1 MKLENTETHMSLS
14 FTLFYDQIRK
24 AHAIYQMHCFSC
36 DFINRCS
43 DRRQEEIGLCNLP
56 YETLPDEAELLDT
69 AYRIYEEKE
78 DCNIAYN
85 DTLDAVIEEIEQQ
98 IADGR
103 LVLSSVQEDSRVAI
117 VIEDGI
123 ISAAFS
129 SNPNI
134 RIEITELDKN
144 YADSE
149 QRDTAYKELQ
159 NDPKLKSC
167 DYVLSVPGY
176 EKSIGLEVEE

>member
-1 MKLENTETHMSLS
+1 MKLENTKMPMNLS
-14 FTLFYDQIRK
+14 STLLYKQIRE
-24 AHAIYQMHCFSC
+24 AHAIYQKHCFSC

-56 YETLPDEAELLDT
+56 YETLPDETLLLDT
-69 AYRIYEEKE
+69 AYRIYGEKE
-78 DCNIAYN
+78 DCNVAYN

-103 LVLSSVQEDSRVAI
+103 LMLPSAQTVPRVAI

-129 SNPNI
+129 SDPNI
-134 RIEITELDKN
+134 QIEITELDKN

-149 QRDTAYKELQ
+149 QRDAAYTELHH
-159 NDPKLKSC
+159 DPELKSC
-167 DYVLSVPGY
+167 DFTLSIPGY
-176 EKSIGLEVEE
+176 EESMRLEVEE

>member
-1 MKLENTETHMSLS
+1 M
-14 FTLFYDQIRK
+14 
-24 AHAIYQMHCFSC
+24 
-36 DFINRCS
+36 
-43 DRRQEEIGLCNLP
+43 
-56 YETLPDEAELLDT
+56 
-69 AYRIYEEKE
+69 
-78 DCNIAYN
+78 
-85 DTLDAVIEEIEQQ
+85 
-98 IADGR
+98 
-103 LVLSSVQEDSRVAI
+103 AI

-129 SNPNI
+129 SDPNI

-149 QRDTAYKELQ
+149 QRDTSYKELQ

-176 EKSIGLEVEE
+176 EKSMGLEVEE

>member
-24 AHAIYQMHCFSC
+24 AHAIYQRYCFSC

-43 DRRQEEIGLCNLP
+43 DRRQEEIGLCHLP

-69 AYRIYEEKE
+69 AYRIYGEKE

-85 DTLDAVIEEIEQQ
+85 DTLDAVIEKIEQQ

-103 LVLSSVQEDSRVAI
+103 LVLPSVQEGPRVASLRT
-117 VIEDGI
+117 ES
-123 ISAAFS
+123 SALPFHLILTS
-129 SNPNI
+129 GLRLRNWI
-134 RIEITELDKN
+134 RIMLTVSCVIQPTKN
-144 YADSE
+144 Y
-149 QRDTAYKELQ
+149 RMIL
-159 NDPKLKSC
+159 N
-167 DYVLSVPGY
+167 
-176 EKSIGLEVEE
+176 

>member
-1 MKLENTETHMSLS
+1 MPNK
-14 FTLFYDQIRK
+14 
-24 AHAIYQMHCFSC
+24 YQH
-36 DFINRCS
+36 
-43 DRRQEEIGLCNLP
+43 P
-56 YETLPDEAELLDT
+56 LLIHT
-69 AYRIYEEKE
+69 
-78 DCNIAYN
+78 
-85 DTLDAVIEEIEQQ
+85 VIEEIEQQ

-103 LVLSSVQEDSRVAI
+103 LVLSSVQEDPRVAI

-144 YADSE
+144 YADIK
-149 QRDTAYKELQ
+149 QRDAVYTELQ

>member
-24 AHAIYQMHCFSC
+24 AHAIYQRYCFSC

-69 AYRIYEEKE
+69 AYRIYGEKE

-103 LVLSSVQEDSRVAI
+103 LQEGPRVAI

-129 SNPNI
+129 SDPNI

-149 QRDTAYKELQ
+149 QRDTSYKELQ

-176 EKSIGLEVEE
+176 EKSMGLEVEE